1 MRSMKITHKLC
12 KKQKDL
18 PNNRQAERNNYLKK
32 TTNELKSIATEISG
46 QFGYFLNVT
55 EVGKV
60 FGISR
65 ESARKLVADIPTAE
79 LTGSKKYYLYDI
91 LKKIYK

>member
-1 MRSMKITHKLC
+1 M
-12 KKQKDL
+12 
-18 PNNRQAERNNYLKK
+18 KK
-32 TTNELKSIATEISG
+32 TTNEIKSIANEISG
-46 QFGYFLNVT
+46 QYGYFLNVT

-65 ESARKLVADIPTAE
+65 ESARKLLTDIPTAE

-91 LKKIYK
+91 LKKVYK

>member
-1 MRSMKITHKLC
+1 M
-12 KKQKDL
+12 
-18 PNNRQAERNNYLKK
+18 KK
-32 TTNELKSIATEISG
+32 TTNELKAISTEISN
-46 QFGYFLNVT
+46 QFGYILNVT

-91 LKKIYK
+91 LKKVYK

>member
-1 MRSMKITHKLC
+1 M
-12 KKQKDL
+12 
-18 PNNRQAERNNYLKK
+18 KK
-32 TTNELKSIATEISG
+32 TTNELKSIANEISN

-55 EVGKV
+55 EVGKI

-65 ESARKLVADIPTAE
+65 ESARKLLADIPTAE

-91 LKKIYK
+91 LKKVYK

>member
-1 MRSMKITHKLC
+1 M
-12 KKQKDL
+12 
-18 PNNRQAERNNYLKK
+18 KK
-32 TTNELKSIATEISG
+32 TTNELKSIATEISS

-91 LKKIYK
+91 LKKVYK

>member
-1 MRSMKITHKLC
+1 
-12 KKQKDL
+12 
-18 PNNRQAERNNYLKK
+18 LKK

-91 LKKIYK
+91 LKRVYK

>member
-1 MRSMKITHKLC
+1 M
-12 KKQKDL
+12 
-18 PNNRQAERNNYLKK
+18 KK

-55 EVGKV
+55 EVGKI

-65 ESARKLVADIPTAE
+65 ESARNLVTDIPTAK

-91 LKKIYK
+91 LKKVYK

>member
-1 MRSMKITHKLC
+1 M
-12 KKQKDL
+12 
-18 PNNRQAERNNYLKK
+18 KK
-32 TTNELKSIATEISG
+32 TTNELKSIATEISS
-46 QFGYFLNVT
+46 QFSYFLNVT

-65 ESARKLVADIPTAE
+65 ESARKLVTDLPTAE

-91 LKKIYK
+91 LKKVYK

>member
-1 MRSMKITHKLC
+1 M
-12 KKQKDL
+12 
-18 PNNRQAERNNYLKK
+18 KK
-32 TTNELKSIATEISG
+32 TTNELKSIAAEISG

-79 LTGSKKYYLYDI
+79 LTSSKKYYLYDI
-91 LKKIYK
+91 LKKVYK

>member
-1 MRSMKITHKLC
+1 M
-12 KKQKDL
+12 
-18 PNNRQAERNNYLKK
+18 KK
-32 TTNELKSIATEISG
+32 TTNELKSIVTEISG

-65 ESARKLVADIPTAE
+65 ESARKLIADIPTAE

-91 LKKIYK
+91 LKRVYK

>member
-1 MRSMKITHKLC
+1 MLTI
-12 KKQKDL
+12 
-18 PNNRQAERNNYLKK
+18 KK

-46 QFGYFLNVT
+46 QFGCFLNVT

-60 FGISR
+60 FNISR

-91 LKKIYK
+91 LKKVYK

>member
-1 MRSMKITHKLC
+1 MKKS
-12 KKQKDL
+12 
-18 PNNRQAERNNYLKK
+18 
-32 TTNELKSIATEISG
+32 TNELKSIANEISG

-65 ESARKLVADIPTAE
+65 ESARKLVTDIPIAE

-91 LKKIYK
+91 LKKVYK